1 MYIQELLEDQSLQ
14 QNGARFYPR
23 VDSDS
28 YILVRRSGTIA
39 SSQAMKKV
47 LKKFP
52 PKEFIPSN
60 ELDNHNTEVSQHF
73 MVEYLIVG
81 MSGIINSETGEE
93 LSCNKSVISKILFG
107 EQSIGLMDR
116 VYAFSNSYENYS
128 LLRCKDAIDDIN
140 AHIKKFCFGDLKD
153 ELARKQ
159 LYNMSPDAYEEHM
172 KGVKD
177 SNKEILNTFFDLCRD
192 RKDDNFLTH
201 SIICEAVMLNII
213 ETQFDDAVYIIK
225 QIDENFIKLKRKQ
238 DAEAL
243 ERARDNKN
251 N

>member
-14 QNGARFYPR
+14 QNGARLYPS
-23 VDSDS
+23 VHSDS

-47 LKKFP
+47 LKKFQ
-52 PKEFIPSN
+52 PKEFIPSS

-73 MVEYLIVG
+73 MVEYLIADMVG
-81 MSGIINSETGEE
+81 FLNSEDKEPIKY
-93 LSCNKSVISKILFG
+93 NKAMAAKILFG
-107 EQSIGLMDR
+107 EQSIDLMNR

-153 ELARKQ
+153 ELAKKQ
-159 LYNMSPDAYEEHM
+159 LWNMSPDAYEEHM

-177 SNKEILNTFFDLCRD
+177 YNRDILNAFFDLCRERNSD
-192 RKDDNFLTH
+192 EFLKH
-201 SIICEAVMLNII
+201 SDICAAVMLNVN

-243 ERARDNKN
+243 EMARDNKN